1 MRNILAAIIKESDYK
16 LTQFS
21 DSAINAIEQ
30 NIVEKD
36 GKLYIKCLVRK
47 KDVRLTPEE
56 IVRQLYIDKLIH
68 EYGYPVERMELE
80 RAISFGTEKK
90 RADVVIF
97 NKNNVT
103 SEEIIVELKK
113 QKLKDGKDQLKSY
126 CNETGEIMGVCT
138 NVNQI
143 TH

>member
-56 IVRQLYIDKLIH
+56 IVRQLYIDKI
-68 EYGYPVERMELE
+68 G
-80 RAISFGTEKK
+80 RAH
-90 RADVVIF
+90 V
-97 NKNNVT
+97 
-103 SEEIIVELKK
+103 
-113 QKLKDGKDQLKSY
+113 
-126 CNETGEIMGVCT
+126 
-138 NVNQI
+138 
-143 TH
+143 

>member
-97 NKNNVT
+97 NKKN
-103 SEEIIVELKK
+103 
-113 QKLKDGKDQLKSY
+113 G
-126 CNETGEIMGVCT
+126 
-138 NVNQI
+138 
-143 TH
+143 